1 MDNLPVSSIMD
12 QVDNTSI
19 PTALPHGEGSMSE
32 PSVLKDLFGSGK
44 ESVSPQLPGSASFAL
59 SVPLSPTRRELA
71 FQSPDFLGKHFA
83 PNLDL
88 DYSNAFEQDMFPMS
102 GEGDDILAITA
113 LFEVQFSEP
122 VLAPSL
128 WEDLDI
134 SFHAV
139 QYAAGQFK
147 GGGRESGQSAPPIIH
162 ASGETLL
169 IRSDNRLTPALQK
182 TIEIALGGSYSKDTD
197 MLIAVYVAF
206 RELRQCGEWNIT
218 GSCYIGLQNS
228 REVLYPVRKE
238 FTNTDVDTTGAQS
251 TLFCSFFINRSLQH
265 SPFPS
270 IARIHSLT
278 HDKPALEDL
287 EADFHDRASNQPS
300 DGACSISTKATT
312 NIVKSASH
320 GMRPIGPEGRLM
332 TRLQRQTLLGI
343 RKRFQ
348 NQSSR
353 EWKKCLTDEELYP
366 LFTLGRDECAK
377 EMGVCATWLKV
388 RMRERG
394 IKVWPNRKL
403 LPTTCALFKMKE
415 RLAELADLQAAH
427 LPHSTSEH
435 HLLDQSIRDLR
446 TQRVKIVQQSCTP
459 AFFSKFAAYEA
470 RNNALDPDWAA

>member
-1 MDNLPVSSIMD
+1 MD
-12 QVDNTSI
+12 QVENTNI

-32 PSVLKDLFGSGK
+32 RSVLKDLFGSRK
-44 ESVSPQLPGSASFAL
+44 KSVSPQLPGSANFPR
-59 SVPLSPTRRELA
+59 SVPLSPTHRELA
-71 FQSPDFLGKHFA
+71 LQSPDFLGKHFA
-83 PNLDL
+83 PSLDL
-88 DYSNAFEQDMFPMS
+88 DDSEAFEQDIFPIS
-102 GEGDDILAITA
+102 GEGGDILTITA
-113 LFEVQFSEP
+113 LFEVQFSEHS
-122 VLAPSL
+122 LASSV

-134 SFHAV
+134 SFHAI

-147 GGGRESGQSAPPIIH
+147 GGGRESERAAPPIIH

-169 IRSDNRLTPALQK
+169 IRSDTTLSPALQK
-182 TIEIALGGSYSKDTD
+182 TIEIALSASNSKDTN
-197 MLIAVYVAF
+197 MLIAAYVAF
-206 RELRQCGEWNIT
+206 REFRQCGEWSVT

-228 REVLYPVRKE
+228 REVLYPVRKK
-238 FTNTDVDTTGAQS
+238 FTKTDVDTTGAQS
-251 TLFCSFFINRSLQH
+251 SLFCSFLLNSALQH

-270 IARIHSLT
+270 IARIHNLT
-278 HDKPALEDL
+278 HDQPALEEL
-287 EADFHDRASNQPS
+287 EADFHDKASNRLS
-300 DGACSISTKATT
+300 DGACSNSTKATT

-403 LPTTCALFKMKE
+403 LPTNCALFKIKE
-415 RLAELADLQAAH
+415 RLAEIADLQAAPS
-427 LPHSTSEH
+427 PHSASER
-435 HLLDQSIRDLR
+435 HLLEQRIRDLR

-459 AFFSKFAAYEA
+459 AFFSRFVAYEA
-470 RNNALDPDWAA
+470 QNNALDPDWAA